1 VFLEVS
7 HIGSNIT
14 GGVFSITGG
23 VLNTLWVI
31 FSITLMCK
39 RLVFV

>member
-1 VFLEVS
+1 MSGVFLEVS

-23 VLNTLWVI
+23 VFNTL
-31 FSITLMCK
+31 
-39 RLVFV
+39 